1 MARIMWACWD
11 GGGNLTPSLGITRV
25 LETRGHDVH
34 FYGRPDMVHRVEAAG
49 FAATALNQ
57 ARIDLE
63 RYSFHPLA
71 AVFGYTSSPAVGEE
85 LVEVA
90 KQSDPDVVVIDAMF
104 ASALNVAPRFNRPT
118 AVMLHTFFHHM
129 IDSWRGNFTMQ
140 SESRQ
145 RAGFD
150 GLPDLDVLWGERDV
164 LHVNALRAFDG
175 QSDTATWPVIHG
187 APVLASERRAVKVEL
202 PWGTDDQTPIVL
214 LSFSTVPE
222 QRNVDMLQRTLDA
235 LGPLPVHVVATTG
248 GIVDPAELTAPAN
261 ACLIPFADHDQLME
275 RATMVVG
282 HGGHGTTMRALSHGL
297 PMVGI
302 PAKGADQIPITK
314 LIDQWG
320 AGRALSIDPEISQI
334 RTAVQEVL
342 GDPRFRHEAVRRSTA
357 FAGLDGA
364 TMAAD
369 SIETIIPTTSRC

>member
-25 LETRGHDVH
+25 LETRGHEVH

-49 FAATALNQ
+49 FAATALKQ
-57 ARIDLE
+57 ARTDSD
-63 RYSFHPLA
+63 RYSFHPMA
-71 AVFGYTSSPAVGEE
+71 AVFGFTSSPAVGEE

-90 KQSDPDVVVIDAMF
+90 RQSDPDVVVIDAMF
-104 ASALNVAPRFNRPT
+104 ASALSVAPRFNRPT

-129 IDSWRGNFTMQ
+129 LDSWRGNFTMQ

-150 GLPDLDVLWGERDV
+150 RLPDLDVLWGERDV

-175 QSDTATWPVIHG
+175 QSDTANWPVIHG
-187 APVLASERRAVKVEL
+187 APVLATERRAVKVDL
-202 PWGTDDQTPIVL
+202 PWSTDDQTPIVL

-222 QRNVDMLQRTLDA
+222 QRNAGMLQRALDA

-261 ACLIPFADHDQLME
+261 AYLVPFADHDQLMD
-275 RATMVVG
+275 RSAMVVG

-302 PAKGADQIPITK
+302 PAKGADQVPITK

-320 AGRALSIDPEISQI
+320 AGRALSTDPDVIQI
-334 RTAVQEVL
+334 RTAVQEIL
-342 GDPRFRHEAVRRSTA
+342 GDPSFGDEAARRSTA

-369 SIETIIPTTSRC
+369 SIETVVPAIS